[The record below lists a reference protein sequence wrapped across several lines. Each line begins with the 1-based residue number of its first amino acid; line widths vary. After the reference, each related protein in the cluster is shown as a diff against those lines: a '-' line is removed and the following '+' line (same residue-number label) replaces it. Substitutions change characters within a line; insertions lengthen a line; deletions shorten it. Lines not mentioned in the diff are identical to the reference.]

1 MNKITNYDK
10 ALIHIGLNLLYDKA
24 YHKRL
29 TKEEKEYL
37 EIDFDDNAKKI
48 VCKRIEQLETN
59 SLLK

>member
-29 TKEEKEYL
+29 TKEERYL
-37 EIDFDDNAKKI
+37 SLKLLNFDRLSI
-48 VCKRIEQLETN
+48 F
-59 SLLK
+59 